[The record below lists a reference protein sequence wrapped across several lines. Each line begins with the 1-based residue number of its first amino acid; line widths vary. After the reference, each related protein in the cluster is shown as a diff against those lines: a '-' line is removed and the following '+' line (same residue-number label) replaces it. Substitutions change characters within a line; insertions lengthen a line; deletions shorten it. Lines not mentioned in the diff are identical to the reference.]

1 MGQGQTGAGAGHL
14 QVRSTA
20 LAAALIACV
29 SLQGQAASLP
39 EVAVDVHDKAS
50 LQRGA
55 RLFVNYCLSCH
66 SAAYMRLSRLARDL
80 DIPEAV
86 AEQNLMFVSDKIGDP
101 MRVAMNPRE
110 AEAWFGVAPPDLS
123 VLTRARGVDWVYAFL
138 TSFYRDPSRPSGVNN
153 LMLRNTA
160 MPHVLWELQGWQ
172 EPVIENQADGSGA
185 AVATVVG
192 VKLGKPG
199 ALGEEEFKGSVR
211 DLVGFLAYLSE
222 PAKPLRQRVGFGVL
236 LFLAVFLAVAY
247 LLKREY
253 WRDVH

>member
-1 MGQGQTGAGAGHL
+1 MRAG
-14 QVRSTA
+14 A
-20 LAAALIACV
+20 LAAALLAFV
-29 SLQGQAASLP
+29 SLGSRGTPPP
-39 EVAVDVHDKAS
+39 EIEVNVHDKAS

-66 SAAYMRLSRLARDL
+66 SATYMRFSRLARDL

-86 AEQNLMFVSDKIGDP
+86 AKQNLMFVSDKIGDT
-101 MRVAMNPRE
+101 MQVSMNPRE
-110 AEAWFGVAPPDLS
+110 AETWFGVVPPDLS
-123 VLTRARGVDWVYAFL
+123 MLARARGVDWVYAFL

-172 EPVIENQADGSGA
+172 EPVIQNKPDESGQP
-185 AVATVVG
+185 VKTVVG
-192 VKLGKPG
+192 VELAEPG
-199 ALGEEEFKGSVR
+199 ALGAEEFKAAVR
-211 DLVGFLAYLSE
+211 DLVGFLAYVSE
-222 PAKPLRQRVGFGVL
+222 PAKPLRQRVGFWVL
-236 LFLAVFLAVAY
+236 WYLAVFLAVAY